1 MADVATLHRPI
12 APAALTLQ
20 PIDDAA
26 RAGGY
31 QLVFG
36 AGQFAVSKWDGA
48 RWVVPN
54 GKPLPFEPE
63 GYRP

>member
-1 MADVATLHRPI
+1 MTATMHRAI

-36 AGQFAVSKWDGA
+36 AGQFAVSKWDGTA
-48 RWVVPN
+48 WRCSS